1 MTRPPTTF
9 DARWLMAQDF
19 PPTQYVVPGIIP
31 EGMTLLVAA
40 PKIGKSW
47 LVLGL
52 ALSLHVG
59 EKALGGVPTGAPR
72 PVLYLALEDGPR
84 RLQQRIRTLNPE
96 VVTPRLEFVTALE
109 GGQVIP
115 AIKEFISRNIDQNP
129 VVILDTLGKVLPS
142 TAATKSQYAADYE
155 FLGALKATT
164 DAEPG
169 SSLIIV
175 HHTRKSGGE
184 DFLDAVSGT
193 QGIAGAADTVLV
205 LRRERQEQS
214 ATLHVTSRD
223 AKEGEYALLLS
234 DSGAWAL
241 NGGGLEAARAAA
253 DAIKVSAGV
262 GDRMADIIGV
272 VYQADAPVS
281 RQEIQHLLPT
291 IPVTQLDVYLK
302 RAVDAKRILKPSRG
316 LYGPAV
322 SSVRSVS
329 SEDGSNTPNASNTPY
344 ESDVFEGVA

>member
-1 MTRPPTTF
+1 MTRPLTKF

-19 PPTQYVVPGIIP
+19 PPTQYVIPGIIP

-96 VVTPRLEFVTALE
+96 VVSPRLEFVTALV
-109 GGQVIP
+109 GGEVIP

-142 TAATKSQYAADYE
+142 TAATKSQYAADYD

-205 LRRERQEQS
+205 LRRDRQEQN

-223 AKEGEYALLLS
+223 AKEGEYAMLLA
-234 DSGAWAL
+234 DNGAWTL

-253 DAIKVSAGV
+253 EAIKASTGV
-262 GDRMADIIGV
+262 GDRMVDIVTCV
-272 VYQADAPVS
+272 VTAEQPVS
-281 RQEIQHLLPT
+281 RQEVVHLNPH
-291 IPVTQLDVYLK
+291 IPATQVDVYLK
-302 RAVDAKRILKPSRG
+302 RAVDGERIAKLSRG
-316 LYGPAV
+316 LYGPV
-322 SSVRSVS
+322 RSVRSVS
-329 SEDGSNTPNASNTPY
+329 STDGSNTSNGSNTPH
-344 ESDVFEGVA
+344 ESDLFEGVA

>member
-9 DARWLMAQDF
+9 DARWLMEQNF

-52 ALSLHVG
+52 ALDLHIGV
-59 EKALGGVPTGAPR
+59 KALGGIPTGAPR

-96 VVTPRLEFVTALE
+96 MTTPRLEFETTLE
-109 GGQVIP
+109 SGQVVPRIE
-115 AIKEFISRNIDQNP
+115 EFMARNVNQNP

-142 TAATKSQYAADYE
+142 TATTKSQYAADYD

-175 HHTRKSGGE
+175 HHTRKSGGD

-205 LRRERQEQS
+205 LRRDRQEQN

-223 AKEGEYALLLS
+223 AKEGEYAMLLS
-234 DSGAWAL
+234 DNGAWTL

-253 DAIKVSAGV
+253 EAIKVSDGV
-262 GDRMADIIGV
+262 GDRMADIIAA
-272 VYQADAPVS
+272 VYQASESVS
-281 RQEIQHLLPT
+281 RQELQHLLPA
-291 IPVTQLDVYLK
+291 IPVQQLDVYLK
-302 RAVDAKRILKPSRG
+302 RAVDSNRLAKVARG
-316 LYGPAV
+316 LYGPV

-329 SEDGSNTPNASNTPY
+329 SEEGSNTSNASNTPY

>member
-9 DARWLMAQDF
+9 DARWLMQQDF

-47 LVLGL
+47 LVLSL
-52 ALSLHVG
+52 ALSLHIG
-59 EKALGGVPTGAPR
+59 DKALGGVPTGSPR

-96 VVTPRLEFVTALE
+96 VVTPRLEFVTTLE
-109 GGQVIP
+109 NGQVI
-115 AIKEFISRNIDQNP
+115 ASIRDFIARNVDQNP

-142 TAATKSQYAADYE
+142 TAATKSQYAADYD

-164 DAEPG
+164 DSEPG

-205 LRRERQEQS
+205 LRRERQEQN

-234 DSGAWAL
+234 ENGAWTL

-262 GDRMADIIGV
+262 GDRMADIISA
-272 VYQADAPVS
+272 VYQADSPVS
-281 RQEIQHLLPT
+281 RQELQHLLPT
-291 IPVTQLDVYLK
+291 IPLTQLDVYLK
-302 RAVDAKRILKPSRG
+302 RAVDTNRIGKPARG
-316 LYGPAV
+316 LYGPV

-329 SEDGSNTPNASNTPY
+329 SQSGPNTSNASNTP
-344 ESDVFEGVA
+344 SLDDVFEGVA